1 MSRPKKIALA
11 SALER
16 LPLWATAPGERDA
29 IHRQVIFGDFS
40 RAFGFMSRVAMQAEK
55 LDHHPEWSN
64 VYAKVA
70 ILLTTHD
77 AGGVTELDVEMAKFI
92 DAAALQC
99 GAVDPPRAKR
109 PRPQLPPGATDRFR
123 KKPPKT

>member
-1 MSRPKKIALA
+1 MSRPKKIPLT

-16 LPLWATAPGERDA
+16 LPVWAAAPGERDA
-29 IHRQVIFGDFS
+29 IRRQVVFGDFS

-64 VYAKVA
+64 VYSKVE

-99 GAVDPPRAKR
+99 GAVDPPRPKR
-109 PRPQLPPGATDRFR
+109 PRPPFPRL
-123 KKPPKT
+123 K

>member
-1 MSRPKKIALA
+1 MSRPKKLPLA
-11 SALER
+11 NVLDQ
-16 LPLWATAPGERDA
+16 LPLWAAAPGDRDA
-29 IHRQVIFGDFS
+29 IRREVRFGDFS

-64 VYAKVA
+64 VYSKVE

-77 AGGVTELDVEMAKFI
+77 ADGVTELDLAMAKFI

-99 GAVDPPRAKR
+99 GAVDATPKK
-109 PRPQLPPGATDRFR
+109 PRPKLPPDAAARFG
-123 KKPPKT
+123 KKPPKTS

>member
-1 MSRPKKIALA
+1 MSRPPRIPLA

-16 LPLWATAPGERDA
+16 LPVWAPAPGARDA
-29 IHRQVIFGDFS
+29 IRRQVVFGDFS

-64 VYAKVA
+64 VYSKVE

-77 AGGVTELDVEMAKFI
+77 AGGVTELDVELAKFI

-99 GAVDPPRAKR
+99 GAVDPPRPKR
-109 PRPQLPPGATDRFR
+109 PRPGFPR
-123 KKPPKT
+123 KA

>member
-1 MSRPKKIALA
+1 MSRPKKIPLA

-16 LPLWATAPGERDA
+16 LPVWAAGPGDRDA
-29 IHRQVIFGDFS
+29 IRRQVVFGDFS

-64 VYAKVA
+64 IYAKVE

-77 AGGVTELDVEMAKFI
+77 AGGVTELDVALANFI

-99 GAVDPPRAKR
+99 GAVDPPRPKR
-109 PRPQLPPGATDRFR
+109 PRSGF
-123 KKPPKT
+123 KKT

>member
-1 MSRPKKIALA
+1 MSRPKK
-11 SALER
+11 
-16 LPLWATAPGERDA
+16 LPLAAVLAELPVWSAAPGDRDA
-29 IHRQVIFGDFS
+29 IRREVKFGDFS

-64 VYAKVA
+64 VYAKVD

-77 AGGVTELDVEMAKFI
+77 AGGVTELDLALAKFI

-99 GAVDPPRAKR
+99 GAVDPPRPKR
-109 PRPQLPPGATDRFR
+109 P
-123 KKPPKT
+123 KPKFPKP